1 MAVRKRAP
9 IDRRFT
15 FPAAPPEAS
24 VSALATSTIIFVDA
38 WGKPE
43 QRFDLSQ
50 LGGLPVDLRELMAD
64 ALREHC
70 AGQRPSSRRTAW
82 LALRRFAR
90 FVADDGRILAAGDV
104 DTEAIGRYVL
114 WLRKEGASRA
124 PRGAHAIAFDLLRP
138 LLAWCQR
145 NRPGALDPD
154 LDIPWNAFP
163 SRRTSQQPRRRLA
176 ASQIKAILR
185 ACYEE
190 IDEAWA
196 RFQHGQEV
204 IRRPDLPPKTLRGQ
218 GLDRWIW
225 RIARI
230 EGGLMPDNATLNEHG
245 IKPSTLVRFWGGTR
259 TMTQYFHI
267 TTDTLVPFFLAIA
280 IQTAANPE
288 ALRHI
293 HRDCLVPHP
302 LDEHRVIVDWT
313 KARTG
318 GRLQKAQRRSFD
330 RRRRYAAP
338 NLIEKMLTL
347 TEPIVATA
355 PPAEQDRLFLTR
367 SIYKEHAHRVFGS
380 RTSVIEYSNLRRAI
394 LRFIERANRRT
405 EDWNAARPDKPRE
418 PIANFAPV
426 LFRGTIATEHYRAS
440 GGDVL
445 VAQSLLNHASVAT
458 TETYLKSE
466 ETTRF
471 QRHTIARLQDM
482 MVAWVGGSERTEPAP
497 SVPMGSATAPFSH
510 DCLAPI
516 VSSGDGD
523 SRLCPRFGG
532 CLSCPGLVIPIDAEH
547 LARVL
552 AAVDRFEEARDR
564 LDPRR
569 WNLLYA
575 PSWRILT
582 QDILP
587 DFPVELHEAA
597 RRIAASMPLLPEL
610 E

>member
-1 MAVRKRAP
+1 MTSRKRSP
-9 IDRRFT
+9 IDRRFAV
-15 FPAAPPEAS
+15 AATQSES
-24 VSALATSTIIFVDA
+24 TVSQLSTNAINFLDA

-43 QRFDLSQ
+43 QWFDLDQ
-50 LGGLPVDLRELMAD
+50 LIGLPADLRELLAG
-64 ALREHC
+64 AFREHC
-70 AGQRPSSRRTAW
+70 AGQRPATRRTTWGAV
-82 LALRRFAR
+82 RRFAR
-90 FVADDGRILAAGDV
+90 FVADDAMIRQAGDV
-104 DTEAIGRYVL
+104 DTAAIGRYVL

-124 PRGAHAIAFDLLRP
+124 VRGAHAIAFDLLRP
-138 LLAWCQR
+138 LLLWCRR
-145 NRPGALDPD
+145 NRPGSLPAD

-163 SRRTSQQPRRRLA
+163 GRRANQQPRRRLPA
-176 ASQIKAILR
+176 DQIKAILR

-204 IRRPDLPPKTLRGQ
+204 VRRPQLPPKTLRGQ

-225 RIARI
+225 RISRI
-230 EGGLMPDNATLNEHG
+230 EGGLMPDNAALEEHG
-245 IKPSTLVRFWGGTR
+245 IKCSTLVKFWGGSR

-267 TTDTLVPFFLAIA
+267 ATDTLVPFFLAIA

-302 LDEHRVIVDWT
+302 LDEHRVIIDWT

-338 NLIEKMLTL
+338 NLIEMMLAM
-347 TEPIVATA
+347 TEPIAATA
-355 PPAEQDRLFLTR
+355 PPAEQDHLFLTR
-367 SIYKEHAHRVFGS
+367 SIFREHVRRSLRS
-380 RTSVIEYSNLRRAI
+380 RTGIIEHSVLRRAI
-394 LRFIERANRRT
+394 LRFIKRANSRI
-405 EDWNAARPDKPRE
+405 EEWNALHPDKPRQV
-418 PIANFAPV
+418 IANFAPA
-426 LFRGTIATEHYRAS
+426 LFRGTVATEHYRAS

-458 TETYLKSE
+458 TDIYLKGE

-471 QRHTIARLQDM
+471 QRQTISRLQRM
-482 MVAWVGGSERTEPAP
+482 MIAWVCRAAEGEAAPAFGETRAT
-497 SVPMGSATAPFSH
+497 VPFGH
-510 DCLAPI
+510 DCLAP
-516 VSSGDGD
+516 VASDRDGGE
-523 SRLCPRFGG
+523 RLCPHFGG
-532 CLSCPGLVIPIDAEH
+532 CLACPGLVIPIDAEH
-547 LARVL
+547 LARIL
-552 AAVDRFEEARDR
+552 AAMDRLEQARIR

-575 PSWRILT
+575 PSWKIIT

-587 DFPVELHEAA
+587 DFPPEMHELA
-597 RRIAASMPLLPEL
+597 RKLAASMPSLPEL

>member
-1 MAVRKRAP
+1 M
-9 IDRRFT
+9 
-15 FPAAPPEAS
+15 
-24 VSALATSTIIFVDA
+24 
-38 WGKPE
+38 
-43 QRFDLSQ
+43 
-50 LGGLPVDLRELMAD
+50 
-64 ALREHC
+64 
-70 AGQRPSSRRTAW
+70 
-82 LALRRFAR
+82 
-90 FVADDGRILAAGDV
+90 
-104 DTEAIGRYVL
+104 
-114 WLRKEGASRA
+114 
-124 PRGAHAIAFDLLRP
+124 
-138 LLAWCQR
+138 WCQR
-145 NRPGALDPD
+145 NRPGALDPN

-163 SRRTSQQPRRRLA
+163 NRRTNQQPRRRLA

-230 EGGLMPDNATLNEHG
+230 ENGLMPDNATLDKHG
-245 IKPSTLVRFWGGTR
+245 IKPSTLVKFWGGTR

-267 TTDTLVPFFLAIA
+267 TTDALVPFFLAIA

-338 NLIEKMLTL
+338 NLIEKMLAL
-347 TEPIVATA
+347 TA
-355 PPAEQDRLFLTR
+355 PIMASASPGEQDCLFVTR
-367 SIYKEHAHRVFGS
+367 SIYGEHARHTLRS
-380 RTSVIEYSNLRRAI
+380 RTSVVEHSNLRRAI
-394 LRFIERANRRT
+394 LRFIERANRRI
-405 EDWNAARPDKPRE
+405 EDWNADHPDKPRDV
-418 PIANFAPV
+418 IANFAPA
-426 LFRGTIATEHYRAS
+426 LFRGTVATEHYRAS

-471 QRHTIARLQDM
+471 QRQTIARLQEM
-482 MVAWVGGSERTEPAP
+482 MIAWVGGSARTEHAPATEAAR
-497 SVPMGSATAPFSH
+497 ATAPFGH
-510 DCLAPI
+510 DCLAPL
-516 VSSGDGD
+516 VSGSDGNT
-523 SRLCPRFGG
+523 RLCSRFGG

-552 AAVDRFEEARDR
+552 AAVDRFEQARDR
-564 LDPRR
+564 LDPCR

-582 QDILP
+582 QDILR
-587 DFPVELHEAA
+587 DFPSELHEAA
-597 RRIAASMPLLPEL
+597 RRIAASMPSLPEL

>member
-1 MAVRKRAP
+1 MAMRKRSP

-15 FPAAPPEAS
+15 VPAVLPEAS
-24 VSALATSTIIFVDA
+24 ISRLTTNAIMFVDA

-43 QRFDLSQ
+43 QRFDFDQ
-50 LGGLPVDLRELMAD
+50 LAGLPVNLRELLAD
-64 ALREHC
+64 AFRGHC
-70 AGQRPSSRRTAW
+70 ACQRPATRRTTWGAI
-82 LALRRFAR
+82 RRFAR
-90 FVADDGRILAAGDV
+90 FVGNDGMIRDAGDV
-104 DTEAIGRYVL
+104 DTTAIGRYVL
-114 WLRKEGASRA
+114 WLCKEGASRA
-124 PRGAHAIAFDLLRP
+124 VRGAHAVAFDLLRP
-138 LLAWCQR
+138 LLFWCQR
-145 NRPGALDPD
+145 NRPGALAPD

-163 SRRTSQQPRRRLA
+163 GRRINQQPRRRLA
-176 ASQIKAILR
+176 TDQIKAILR

-204 IRRPDLPPKTLRGQ
+204 IRRPELPPKTLRGQ

-225 RIARI
+225 RISKI
-230 EGGLMPDNATLNEHG
+230 EGGLMPDNATLDEHG

-267 TTDTLVPFFLAIA
+267 TIDTLVPFFLAIA

-338 NLIEKMLTL
+338 NLIEKMLAL
-347 TEPIVATA
+347 TAPIVASA
-355 PPAEQDRLFLTR
+355 PPGEQDRLFLTR
-367 SIYKEHAHRVFGS
+367 SIYKEHIRRSLGS
-380 RTSVIEYSNLRRAI
+380 RTCVIEHSNLRRAI
-394 LRFIERANRRT
+394 LRFIERANRRI
-405 EDWNAARPDKPRE
+405 EAWNASHPDKPRE
-418 PIANFAPV
+418 AIGNFAPA
-426 LFRGTIATEHYRAS
+426 LFRGTVATEHYRAS

-466 ETTRF
+466 DTTRF
-471 QRHTIARLQDM
+471 QRQTIARLQEM
-482 MVAWVGGSERTEPAP
+482 MIAWVRGCDRTEPAP
-497 SVPMGSATAPFSH
+497 AVATISGTAPFGH

-516 VSSGDGD
+516 VLGDDGNT
-523 SRLCPRFGG
+523 RLCPRFGG
-532 CLSCPGLVIPIDAEH
+532 CLSCPGLVIPIDTEH
-547 LARVL
+547 LARIL
-552 AAVDRFEEARDR
+552 AAIDRFEQARTR
-564 LDPRR
+564 LDPKR
-569 WNLLYA
+569 WNVLYA

-582 QDILP
+582 HDILP

-597 RRIAASMPLLPEL
+597 RRIVTSKPPLPEL

>member
-1 MAVRKRAP
+1 MAMRKRSP

-15 FPAAPPEAS
+15 VPPVQPEAS
-24 VSALATSTIIFVDA
+24 ISRLVTNTIMFVDA

-43 QRFDLSQ
+43 QRFDFNQ
-50 LGGLPVDLRELMAD
+50 LASLPVDLRELLAD
-64 ALREHC
+64 AFR
-70 AGQRPSSRRTAW
+70 GQCTAQTPATRRTTWA
-82 LALRRFAR
+82 AIRRFAR
-90 FVADDGRILAAGDV
+90 FVADDGMISEAGDF
-104 DTEAIGRYVL
+104 DTAAIGRYVL

-124 PRGAHAIAFDLLRP
+124 VRGAHAIAFDILRP
-138 LLAWCQR
+138 LLLWCLR
-145 NRPGALDPD
+145 NRQGVLPRD
-154 LDIPWNAFP
+154 LDIPWNPFP
-163 SRRTSQQPRRRLA
+163 GRRISQQPRRRLPA
-176 ASQIKAILR
+176 DQIKAILR

-196 RFQHGQEV
+196 RFQHGQEI
-204 IRRPDLPPKTLRGQ
+204 IRRPELPPKTLRGQ

-225 RIARI
+225 RISKI
-230 EGGLMPDNATLNEHG
+230 EDGLMPDTAALQEHG
-245 IKPSTLVRFWGGTR
+245 IRAATLVKSWGGSR
-259 TMTQYFHI
+259 TMAQYFHI

-288 ALRHI
+288 PLRHI

-302 LDEHRVIVDWT
+302 LDEHRVIIDWT

-338 NLIEKMLTL
+338 NLIERMLAL
-347 TEPIVATA
+347 TAPIVATA
-355 PPAEQDRLFLTR
+355 PPGEQDRLFLTR
-367 SIYKEHAHRVFGS
+367 SIYKEHFRRTLGS
-380 RTSVIEYSNLRRAI
+380 RTEVIEHSVLRGAI
-394 LRFIERANRRT
+394 LRFTERANRRT
-405 EDWNAARPDKPRE
+405 EEWNVAHPDKPRE
-418 PIANFAPV
+418 AIANFAPA
-426 LFRGTIATEHYRAS
+426 LFRGTVATEHYRAS

-445 VAQSLLNHASVAT
+445 VAQSLLNHASVTT

-471 QRHTIARLQDM
+471 QRQTIARLQEM
-482 MVAWVGGSERTEPAP
+482 MISWVCGSDRTEPAP
-497 SVPMGSATAPFSH
+497 AIAAISGTAPFGH
-510 DCLAPI
+510 DCLAPV
-516 VSSGDGD
+516 VSGADGNT
-523 SRLCPRFGG
+523 RLCPRFGG

-552 AAVDRFEEARDR
+552 ASINRFEQARDR

-587 DFPVELHEAA
+587 DFPSEMHEAA
-597 RRIAASMPLLPEL
+597 RRILTRMPPLPEL

>member
-1 MAVRKRAP
+1 MAVRRSRA
-9 IDRRFT
+9 IDRRFAV
-15 FPAAPPEAS
+15 PAAPPETS
-24 VSALATSTIIFVDA
+24 FSPLATNTIIFVDA

-43 QRFDLSQ
+43 QRFDFDRLD
-50 LGGLPVDLRELMAD
+50 GLPVDLRALLAD
-64 ALREHC
+64 AFRGHC
-70 AGQRPSSRRTAW
+70 AAQTPATRRTTWVAV
-82 LALRRFAR
+82 RRFAR
-90 FVADDGRILAAGDV
+90 FVADDGIISEAADV
-104 DTEAIGRYVL
+104 DTTAIGRYVL
-114 WLRKEGASRA
+114 WLKKEGASRA
-124 PRGAHAIAFDLLRP
+124 PHGAHAIAFDVLRP
-138 LLAWCQR
+138 LLLWCQR
-145 NRPGALDPD
+145 NRPDALAAD
-154 LDIPWNAFP
+154 LVIPWNAF
-163 SRRTSQQPRRRLA
+163 SGRRSSQQPRRRLPTG
-176 ASQIKAILR
+176 QIKAILR

-204 IRRPDLPPKTLRGQ
+204 IRHPELPPKTLRGQ
-218 GLDRWIW
+218 GLDRWLW
-225 RIARI
+225 RIGCI
-230 EGGLMPDNATLNEHG
+230 GGGLMPDRAVLEANGIKSATLV
-245 IKPSTLVRFWGGTR
+245 KFWGGYR
-259 TMTQYFHI
+259 TMTQYFQI

-280 IQTAANPE
+280 IQTAANPD

-338 NLIEKMLTL
+338 NLIEKMLIL
-347 TEPIVATA
+347 TAPIVATA
-355 PPAEQDRLFLTR
+355 PPSEQDRLFLTR
-367 SIYKEHAHRVFGS
+367 SIYPGTS
-380 RTSVIEYSNLRRAI
+380 RRPIRNRTEVIDHSVLRRAI
-394 LRFIERANRRT
+394 LRFTKRANVRI
-405 EDWNAARPDKPRE
+405 EAWNAAHPDKPRE
-418 PIANFAPV
+418 AIANFAPA
-426 LFRGTIATEHYRAS
+426 LFRGTVATEHYRAS

-471 QRHTIARLQDM
+471 QRQTIARLQEM
-482 MVAWVGGSERTEPAP
+482 MIAWVGGSGRAEPAP
-497 SVPMGSATAPFSH
+497 YVATARATAPFGH
-510 DCLAPI
+510 DCLAPL
-516 VSSGDGD
+516 VSDDGGNT
-523 SRLCPRFGG
+523 RVCPRFGG

-552 AAVDRFEEARDR
+552 AAIDRFEQARDR

-582 QDILP
+582 LDILP
-587 DFPVELHEAA
+587 DFPSELHEAA
-597 RRIAASMPLLPEL
+597 RQIAASMPPLPEL